1 MSGPGVAAAEARA
14 AEARQRLMGT
24 IATLQE
30 RLQPRNVLS
39 DATEAVSNG
48 SRRALATTVEAAERK
63 PMVAVGA
70 AALAIAILGRHRLAG
85 FFRRKPKTQT
95 SLETIYT
102 KDES

>member
-1 MSGPGVAAAEARA
+1 MTAPSVTAAEAHA
-14 AEARQRLMGT
+14 AETRQRLMGT
-24 IATLQE
+24 VATIQE

-39 DATEAVSNG
+39 DVTETVSNG

-70 AALAIAILGRHRLAG
+70 AALVVAILARHRLIDL
-85 FFRRKPKTQT
+85 FRRKPKPKT

-102 KDES
+102 KDAS